1 MNSWTSKEI
10 ILQKSELIKGYA
22 LVDEYGVQR
31 AAEELTKE
39 SGILCTYSVMRYAYK
54 KLGLNQS
61 AKKADHIEIEEKD
74 ISEETEIPIQ
84 ELIQQRIKA
93 NKRKKAKYSKHYRT
107 ISLKPEPIGL
117 LIFGDPHVDN
127 DGCDWSVLYEH
138 ILLAQSTEG
147 ILACSVGDQL
157 DNWIGRLGRLYSNT
171 SMLASDG
178 WRLSEWMFSALQWL
192 AVIGGNHD
200 TWASSAG
207 IDPMSW
213 LTKKCGVRFYCN
225 DELRI
230 NIEWKDR
237 PELEPVILY
246 LRHFFKGHSWFHPT
260 HGSNKESMLDG
271 KAHILASGHVHNWA
285 YLQTEMRHGR
295 ISHCLSVRGYKR
307 YDSFAKQKGFYEQQ
321 SGYAALVVIDPEK
334 EDHRIQ
340 VFWDIEEGCNYLTYL
355 RTK

>member
-1 MNSWTSKEI
+1 MSSWTSKEI
-10 ILQKSELIKGYA
+10 IETKAEMIKRFALIEDLTVNA
-22 LVDEYGVQR
+22 
-31 AAEELTKE
+31 AAEKLTKI
-39 SGILCTYSVMRYAYK
+39 SNRPCTYHVMRTVYG
-54 KLGLNQS
+54 KLGINRR
-61 AKKADHIEIEEKD
+61 AKIAAHLDIEKKEIE
-74 ISEETEIPIQ
+74 EETEIPI
-84 ELIQQRIKA
+84 EDLIKQRIKA
-93 NKRKKAKYSKHYRT
+93 NKRKKAKHSKHYRT
-107 ISLKPEPIGL
+107 ITLKPEPIGL

-138 ILLAQSTEG
+138 ILLAHSTEG

-157 DNWIGRLGRLYSNT
+157 DNWVGRLGRLYSNS

-200 TWASSAG
+200 SWASSAG
-207 IDPMSW
+207 VDPMTW
-213 LTKKCGVRFYCN
+213 LTQKCGVTFYCN

-230 NIEWKDR
+230 NIMWKDR
-237 PELEPVILY
+237 PEIEPVILY

-307 YDSFAKQKGFYEQQ
+307 FDTFAKQKGFYEQE
-321 SGYAALVVIDPEK
+321 SGYAALVVIDPLK
-334 EDHRIQ
+334 ENHRIN

-355 RTK
+355 RSK